1 MKCAAHRGP
10 GRPGDLPHGEAGP
23 AGWGDRGRGGPWPE
37 PCALEPEPAVPA
49 LDSASVGSPAGV

>member
-23 AGWGDRGRGGPWPE
+23 AGRGDRGRRAARAE
-37 PCALEPEPAVPA
+37 SRAVEPEPAVPA
-49 LDSASVGSPAGV
+49 LDNAPVGSSAGV